1 MDTKAIEYDTK
12 RLDHLGIVAG
22 ICQEIEL
29 VDMIDGMLATPS
41 GRKVSCGTATLA
53 MVLNGLGF
61 TGRALYLMPEY
72 LENKP
77 VDLLIREDLVAS
89 DFNDDTLGRALDEL
103 FQAGITEL
111 FARVAQ
117 RAVDTYKIDV
127 DFAHTDTSSFSLSGQ
142 YESEVAQEGEEKRGA
157 VKITHGYSKDHRPDL
172 KQVVVTLI
180 TNQKGRI
187 PLWLEALDGNS
198 SDKTSFPESVDAYC
212 KHLKEAEF
220 PCFVLDSAAY
230 TADNIANWGS
240 AKQWITRVPET
251 ITEAQTALRS
261 ISTDEMIS
269 VGSGYAIQPTSSEYG
284 GIKQRWLI
292 VHSEQFEQ
300 RENKK
305 LDKQVAKATM
315 QVEKTLKKL
324 NRQEFACEKDA
335 RQAVVKVEKKL
346 KWHKITATYHP
357 IEKHAQPGRPA
368 KGVKPE
374 IVGWRV
380 DIGCEIHTEYIEQER
395 QWLGRFLLATNE
407 LDTEKMPDEKILKT
421 YKAQGVTVERGFR
434 FLKDPLF
441 FADSLFLKSPAR
453 IMAMIMVMGL
463 CLLVY
468 ALAEWRVRQQLQEQ
482 DETIPDQKGQPT
494 QTPTMRRVAQ
504 LFEGVDLL
512 IIRQGSQVI
521 ERQVLKLT
529 PVRLQ
534 LIRLFGPVIQ
544 NCYLVEI

>member
-1 MDTKAIEYDTK
+1 
-12 RLDHLGIVAG
+12 
-22 ICQEIEL
+22 
-29 VDMIDGMLATPS
+29 
-41 GRKVSCGTATLA
+41 
-53 MVLNGLGF
+53 
-61 TGRALYLMPEY
+61 
-72 LENKP
+72 
-77 VDLLIREDLVAS
+77 
-89 DFNDDTLGRALDEL
+89 
-103 FQAGITEL
+103 
-111 FARVAQ
+111 
-117 RAVDTYKIDV
+117 
-127 DFAHTDTSSFSLSGQ
+127 
-142 YESEVAQEGEEKRGA
+142 
-157 VKITHGYSKDHRPDL
+157 
-172 KQVVVTLI
+172 VVVTLI

-198 SDKTSFPESVDAYC
+198 SDKTSFSQSVDAYC
-212 KHLKEAEF
+212 QHLKEAEN

-240 AKQWITRVPET
+240 QKQWLTRVPET
-251 ITEAQTALRS
+251 IAAARNALRS
-261 ISTDEMIS
+261 VATDDMILREN
-269 VGSGYAIQPTSSEYG
+269 GYAIQPTSSEYG

-300 RENKK
+300 RENKQ
-305 LDKQVAKATM
+305 LDKRVGRATR
-315 QVEKTLKKL
+315 QLKKTLKKL

-335 RQAVVKVEKKL
+335 RQAVVQVEKKL
-346 KWHKITATYHP
+346 KWHQITATYHP
-357 IEKHAQPGRPA
+357 IEKYAQPGRPA
-368 KGVKPE
+368 KGAKPE
-374 IVGWRV
+374 SVNWRLEAA
-380 DIGCEIHTEYIEQER
+380 CELHTEYIEQER
-395 QWLGRFLLATNE
+395 QWSGRFLLATNE
-407 LDTEKMPDEKILKT
+407 LDTAKMPDEKILKT

-494 QTPTMRRVAQ
+494 QTPAMRRVAQ
-504 LFEGVDLL
+504 MFEGVDLL

-534 LIRLFGPVIQ
+534 LIRLFGPAIQ
-544 NCYLVEI
+544 NCYLVDI